1 VAEVTGTPAAEY
13 LAGLW
18 LGTLSH
24 DLIFRREDA
33 YESWDDMLS
42 CLGSR
47 DKYVAP
53 SWFWASR
60 GHLKSALVM
69 TGKNSDM
76 RDEWRE
82 ASAWTVPTGTNP
94 FGQVSAGTVKMT
106 TKTCPITTSMSVLRQ
121 QWGSWD
127 IKAKGKP
134 LTSVDFDLKYTAH
147 EGFDVLAARGGF
159 KLALVARSYHD
170 LHLREY
176 DLKEGRD
183 TRDVFGLELYQ
194 A

>member
-1 VAEVTGTPAAEY
+1 MILGVARPPQERVG
-13 LAGLW
+13 
-18 LGTLSH
+18 H
-24 DLIFRREDA
+24 DRQKFG
-33 YESWDDMLS
+33 YEGRVERGVSVD
-42 CLGSR
+42 GS
-47 DKYVAP
+47 D
-53 SWFWASR
+53 
-60 GHLKSALVM
+60 
-69 TGKNSDM
+69 
-76 RDEWRE
+76 
-82 ASAWTVPTGTNP
+82 GTNP

-159 KLALVARSYHD
+159 KLALVASSYHD